1 MKRFTIKGPNK
12 AIKGEVNISGAK
24 NSCLPLMA
32 ASILFKNKI
41 TLKNVP
47 FVKDVHTMKD
57 LLVSLGARV
66 DFSISKKMMTIT
78 NNKNHKLVVP
88 YNLVSTMRAGVLTMG
103 PLLARYPKKKI
114 KVALGGGC
122 ALGVRDTNWH
132 LSGFKSLGA
141 TNSLE
146 KGYVNISS
154 KQGLKGGKYKFPK
167 VSVTGT
173 SNLIMASI
181 FAKGIHF
188 IRNISI
194 EPEVLDLINFL
205 NMSGANIKFL
215 GKRSIKITGVN
226 ELVNGTHS
234 IIGDRI
240 EAFSYLCV
248 GAITRGKIKT
258 NNINPNQLSSEIS
271 VLKKIGY
278 KIEAKTNSIKIYPGA
293 KLKPINIKTGPF
305 PNFATDNMPMILAV
319 LTTISGK
326 SQIEET
332 IFSNRFM
339 AAPELN
345 RMGAKINIKKNKA
358 TIIGQKK
365 LYSADCISSDLRT
378 TFSIILGAIAAK
390 GSSTISRVYHGLRGY
405 YNLEQKLKKIG
416 IKINSNNNG

>member
-1 MKRFTIKGPNK
+1 MKRFLIKGPNE
-12 AIKGEVNISGAK
+12 AIKGEVEVSGAK

-32 ASILFKNKI
+32 ASILFKNKV
-41 TLKNVP
+41 TLTNVP

-57 LLVSLGARV
+57 LLVSLGAKV
-66 DFSISKKMMTIT
+66 DFSETKKMMTII
-78 NNKNHKLVVP
+78 NNKKHLLEVP

-103 PLLARYPKKKI
+103 PLLGRYPQKKI

-132 LSGFKSLGA
+132 LAGFRNLGA
-141 TNSLE
+141 FNNLD

-154 KQGLKGGKYKFPK
+154 KRGLIGNKYKFPK
-167 VSVTGT
+167 VTVTGT

-181 FAKGIHF
+181 FVKGSHYLK
-188 IRNISI
+188 NISI
-194 EPEVLDLINFL
+194 EPEVIDLINFL
-205 NMSGANIKFL
+205 NNSGAKIKFI
-215 GKRSIKITGVN
+215 GKRSIMITGIK
-226 ELVNGTHS
+226 ELINGSHN

-248 GAITRGKIKT
+248 GAITKGKIKVKD
-258 NNINPNQLSSEIS
+258 INPQHLSSEIR

-278 KIEAKTNSIKIYPGA
+278 KIETKDNSIKISSSN
-293 KLKPINIKTGPF
+293 KLKPAKIKTGPY
-305 PNFATDNMPMILAV
+305 PNFATDNMPIILAV
-319 LTTISGK
+319 LTTVKGK

-345 RMGAKINIKKNKA
+345 RMGAKISIKKNKA
-358 TIIGQKK
+358 IIIGQRK
-365 LYSADCISSDLRT
+365 LKAADCISSDLRT
-378 TFSIILGAIAAK
+378 TFSIILGAIVAD

-405 YNLEQKLKKIG
+405 YKLELKLKKIG
-416 IKINSNNNG
+416 IKILSKK